1 MDSSCEVP
9 DVLSFSPGKLK
20 IDFRLLKSKLIL
32 ECWDARIYLEFSK
45 IGTWLNAV
53 EFLMCV
59 FGLTCKPVRRD
70 LYLGLVLVQ
79 QVILPERLCGP
90 DKGV

>member
-1 MDSSCEVP
+1 MCFHFP
-9 DVLSFSPGKLK
+9 PGKLN

-32 ECWDARIYLEFSK
+32 ECWDACMYLEFSK

-59 FGLTCKPVRRD
+59 FGLTQVMRRD
-70 LYLGLVLVQ
+70 LYLGHVLVQ
-79 QVILPERLCGP
+79 QVILPEKLCGP

>member
-1 MDSSCEVP
+1 M
-9 DVLSFSPGKLK
+9 
-20 IDFRLLKSKLIL
+20 
-32 ECWDARIYLEFSK
+32 YLEFSK

-59 FGLTCKPVRRD
+59 FRLTQVVRRD
-70 LYLGLVLVQ
+70 LYLGRVLVQ
-79 QVILPERLCGP
+79 QVILPEKLCGP